1 VSRTAAKTHLGRQ
14 AAAQKG
20 KEAGV
25 SESDI
30 KKHGIW
36 NQGVARGAYEAAIPN
51 RDAIVA
57 LSSRPLS
64 TTSPTTPRYKV
75 PVPLALQATM
85 CPWLEAEEKAYHER
99 LAADKYC
106 IDEALVNFFGLM
118 RWARS
123 AFFQSWAAR
132 FATGRVPD
140 DSYIRQHPLR
150 AHPLFEK
157 LGDLMVRTLSG
168 VAQSAVSA
176 VEQMIPQLA
185 PVVEAVVEASA
196 VAAMADLHRHERYMV
211 ERVDTGFAGVNT
223 EADNHAAAL
232 KAQTAAAVAA
242 IRRQNEQQHKALTA
256 QVSHLQEMVL
266 CLAQGRTSAMPLP
279 PSQGLST
286 PALSPCDGASPRF
299 FHGAP
304 PRLSAPSLSAAA
316 RFPPQPPPPLLPPRR
331 PHLCFQRAPWCCGR
345 LRLHLRAR

>member
-1 VSRTAAKTHLGRQ
+1 MSRTAAKTHLGRQ

-118 RWARS
+118 RWARCAYFS
-123 AFFQSWAAR
+123 VVGGAFRNGPCPRR
-132 FATGRVPD
+132 FLHPTAPTPCSPPFREAWGLDGEDAEWRCAVGCQRRRAD
-140 DSYIRQHPLR
+140 D
-150 AHPLFEK
+150 
-157 LGDLMVRTLSG
+157 
-168 VAQSAVSA
+168 
-176 VEQMIPQLA
+176 
-185 PVVEAVVEASA
+185 
-196 VAAMADLHRHERYMV
+196 
-211 ERVDTGFAGVNT
+211 
-223 EADNHAAAL
+223 
-232 KAQTAAAVAA
+232 
-242 IRRQNEQQHKALTA
+242 
-256 QVSHLQEMVL
+256 
-266 CLAQGRTSAMPLP
+266 P
-279 PSQGLST
+279 P
-286 PALSPCDGASPRF
+286 AGASGR
-299 FHGAP
+299 GSG
-304 PRLSAPSLSAAA
+304 RGE
-316 RFPPQPPPPLLPPRR
+316 RGGGDGGPPPP
-331 PHLCFQRAPWCCGR
+331 RA
-345 LRLHLRAR
+345 LHG